1 MTQYDDTNRGV
12 LFVQKDKKTEQHPD
26 FTGKLDVEGKEYRIA
41 GWKRV
46 SKNGANFLSIS
57 IEEPR
62 QPEDAPATDS
72 TDEDD
77 GDVWG

>member
-12 LFVQKDKKTEQHPD
+12 LFVQRDKKTEKHPD
-26 FTGKLDVEGKEYRIA
+26 FTGKLDVEGKEYRVA

-46 SKNGANFLSIS
+46 SQNGANFISVS

-62 QPEDAPATDS
+62 KPEDAPQAEAAEG
-72 TDEDD
+72 DE